1 MNGLPSQFHL
11 ITSAIDFAR
20 ENHKVISQNIA
31 NVNTPEYKART
42 ISFDDY
48 LVNSKSEPAEMK
60 LEYVEGL
67 PTRNDGNN
75 VDMDRE
81 LANLRRNELAH
92 QTLTQLLGT
101 QISILHRA
109 ITG

>member
-42 ISFDDY
+42 ISFDEY
-48 LVNSKSEPAEMK
+48 LVNSKSGPAEMK
-60 LEYVEGL
+60 LEYVEGQIFKGV
-67 PTRNDGNN
+67 RK
-75 VDMDRE
+75 R
-81 LANLRRNELAH
+81 
-92 QTLTQLLGT
+92 TQLQVKQNKIPSL
-101 QISILHRA
+101 I
-109 ITG
+109 